1 MKLTK
6 NHDVI
11 VTDKVA
17 VEGSTACQL
26 TLEAVLYSAVELLS
40 IGSKM
45 ECIDVD
51 AAFNSALKQ
60 MKEFGNGVPR
70 LSSEEEKS
78 VLKVL
83 QVQLIPLL
91 SSSVKEQAI
100 VLFHAFLD
108 LNLDFKYSNI
118 TIYIKDSIDKF
129 KDLLQDPS
137 LNSDILAS
145 ILECLLIV
153 TNNTKS
159 SDFIRP
165 TFVEI
170 RDQLTDVLKN
180 LKSSEVNH
188 SNKVLYK
195 AGRIRKEML
204 QIVNRD

>member
-78 VLKVL
+78 VLKVI
-83 QVQLIPLL
+83 QVDRC
-91 SSSVKEQAI
+91 V
-100 VLFHAFLD
+100 
-108 LNLDFKYSNI
+108 
-118 TIYIKDSIDKF
+118 
-129 KDLLQDPS
+129 
-137 LNSDILAS
+137 
-145 ILECLLIV
+145 
-153 TNNTKS
+153 
-159 SDFIRP
+159 
-165 TFVEI
+165 
-170 RDQLTDVLKN
+170 
-180 LKSSEVNH
+180 
-188 SNKVLYK
+188 
-195 AGRIRKEML
+195 
-204 QIVNRD
+204 